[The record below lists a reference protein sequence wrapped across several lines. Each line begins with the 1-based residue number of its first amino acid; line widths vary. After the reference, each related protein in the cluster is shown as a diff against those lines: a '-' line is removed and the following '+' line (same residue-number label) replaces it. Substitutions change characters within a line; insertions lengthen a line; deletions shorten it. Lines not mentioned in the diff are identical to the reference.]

1 MKSNEEEGTRTLN
14 PEDPSRRKMV
24 KALVGGVTVL
34 AAYHTLPTNWS
45 KPLISQISLPAH
57 AATSGTTEDVITLN
71 DPCRVSYLDE
81 VEPGVGVFRVE
92 GYVTPPTAGLA
103 VSVSISSVVRA
114 TSTIV
119 DTNSGTTT
127 TDSLGT
133 FSLDITVGIGGGANG
148 VDVVTTVAGAV
159 GSATCSD
166 TEQPNGE
173 QPPPNGEQ
181 PVG

>member
-1 MKSNEEEGTRTLN
+1 MKNKEEEGARTLN
-14 PEDPSRRKMV
+14 PEDPSRRKLV

-45 KPLISQISLPAH
+45 KPLISQVSLPAH
-57 AATSGTTEDVITLN
+57 AATSGVTEDVITLN
-71 DPCRVSYLDE
+71 DPCTVVHLGDAGEGRQA
-81 VEPGVGVFRVE
+81 FRVE

-114 TSTIV
+114 TSTVI

-133 FSLDITVGIGGGANG
+133 FALEITVGTGGVADG
-148 VDVVTTVAGAV
+148 VDVVTTVAGAA

-166 TEQPNGE
+166 TEPPNGE
-173 QPPPNGEQ
+173 PPPPNGE
-181 PVG
+181 